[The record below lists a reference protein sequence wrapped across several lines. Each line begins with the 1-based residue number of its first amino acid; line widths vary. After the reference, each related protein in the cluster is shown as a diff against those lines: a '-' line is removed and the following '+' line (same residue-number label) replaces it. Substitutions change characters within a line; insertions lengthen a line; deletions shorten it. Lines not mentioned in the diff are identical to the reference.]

1 MSKVV
6 EYIKESKNELVNN
19 VTWPTASEL
28 FNSAMVVLVASGIL
42 ALVVFAMDEAFG
54 QGILGSF
61 YNLFA

>member
-6 EYIKESKNELVNN
+6 EYIKESKSELLNH

-42 ALVVFAMDEAFG
+42 AVVVFAMDEAFG
-54 QGILGSF
+54 QALLGSF